1 MKQKKNYEKALEI
14 DPNFVNALTNYGNL
28 FFELNSY
35 DEAIKKF
42 KKAIEIDNQTVQAY
56 YNLGLVY
63 QSIGEF
69 QAALENFEKVL
80 KLDPNN
86 TNADKIISRLTKY
99 SKEHPHI
106 KKMEEKLNKFKLND
120 FQKSHLCFSLGKA
133 YEDFADYDNSFKYLK
148 LGNNFK
154 RSIIQYDLKDDVKT
168 FKNLKEFF
176 KEYQFKPN
184 SNDLNGKKIIFI
196 VGLPRSGTSLVEQI
210 ISTHSKVYGCGELDY
225 MTRIISKNF
234 FGEKILNTIKLK
246 NLDKTTIEKLKIEY
260 FNFLEKFSPHSS
272 IYTDKAPLNF
282 IWIGIIKIL
291 IPNSKIIHC
300 KRNPKDNILS
310 LYKNDFDDRLN
321 FSYDFKDLVE
331 FYKEYLDLTDLWKE
345 KLNDQ
350 IYDATYENIIS
361 NPETEIE
368 NLLKFCELNFE
379 KECLNFH
386 NNKRPIKTVSA
397 VQARQPLYNKSISSY
412 KNFEKHMQSVFKEI
426 DEIQKKRPQ

>member
-1 MKQKKNYEKALEI
+1 
-14 DPNFVNALTNYGNL
+14 
-28 FFELNSY
+28 
-35 DEAIKKF
+35 
-42 KKAIEIDNQTVQAY
+42 
-56 YNLGLVY
+56 
-63 QSIGEF
+63 
-69 QAALENFEKVL
+69 
-80 KLDPNN
+80 
-86 TNADKIISRLTKY
+86 
-99 SKEHPHI
+99 
-106 KKMEEKLNKFKLND
+106 
-120 FQKSHLCFSLGKA
+120 
-133 YEDFADYDNSFKYLK
+133 
-148 LGNNFK
+148 
-154 RSIIQYDLKDDVKT
+154 
-168 FKNLKEFF
+168 
-176 KEYQFKPN
+176 
-184 SNDLNGKKIIFI
+184 
-196 VGLPRSGTSLVEQI
+196 
-210 ISTHSKVYGCGELDY
+210 

-321 FSYDFKDLVE
+321 FSYDFRDLVE

-412 KNFEKHMQSVFKEI
+412 KNFEKQLQSFLKKIKEN
-426 DEIQKKRPQ
+426 